1 MNIACVAGKQEQRTS
16 GKEGPIQK
24 KRNKVSIQRSPL
36 LISKLPSLPR
46 NCYTSLQMHQVIF
59 HYCITYSE
67 H

>member
-16 GKEGPIQK
+16 GKEGPMQK
-24 KRNKVSIQRSPL
+24 KRNKVNIQLCPP
-36 LISKLPSLPR
+36 LISKLSSLSR
-46 NCYTSLQMHQVIF
+46 NSYTSLQMHQLIF